1 MTRRRV
7 TRWASALAVAA
18 VTLTSCATF
27 SADAARVGDHT
38 LSGEQFQTLIGDI
51 AAVPGFSSFLV
62 GDQAMDA
69 DFTRNLLN
77 RWITGKVLLD
87 DLTAR
92 GIVVTDETRRGVE
105 DELAEANGPLW
116 QQAPQALRDLFGES
130 LAVLRTYSAAAA
142 PDRDTLSQVYEAG
155 IAPSGAACTR
165 HILVDTEAEALEVL
179 AQLRAGADFAA
190 LAAQRSTDTGSAV
203 IGGIIEPAPGA
214 ACFDS
219 ASFVQGLVPE
229 YVQAALTATVGEPT
243 EPVQS
248 QFGWHIIL
256 VRPFDEVADAVA
268 RLSGGGNVEA
278 AANALLAAADVS
290 VASKYGRFDP
300 AAGSVVPPGR

>member
-1 MTRRRV
+1 MG
-7 TRWASALAVAA
+7 VAA
-18 VTLTSCATF
+18 VSLTSCATF
-27 SADAARVGDHT
+27 SADAARVGDHA
-38 LSGEQFQTLIGDI
+38 LGGDQFQTLISDI

-69 DFTRNLLN
+69 NFTRNLLN

-87 DLTAR
+87 DLAAR
-92 GIVVTDETRRGVE
+92 GIPVTDATRRAVD
-105 DELAEANGPLW
+105 DELAAANGPLW

-130 LAVLRTYSAAAA
+130 LAALRTFSDAAA
-142 PDRDTLSQVYEAG
+142 PDRDTLRTVYEAG
-155 IAPSGAACTR
+155 IAASGAACTR
-165 HILVDTEAEALEVL
+165 HILVDTEAEALEV
-179 AQLRAGADFAA
+179 AAALRAGADFAT

-203 IGGIIEPAPGA
+203 NGGIIEPAPGA
-214 ACFDS
+214 ACFDT
-219 ASFVQGLVPE
+219 ASFVGGLVTE

-248 QFGWHIIL
+248 QFGWHIIV
-256 VRPFDEVADAVA
+256 VRPFDEVAEAVA

-278 AANALLAAADVS
+278 AANRLLASAEVH

-300 AAGSVVPPGR
+300 TQGSVVPVGG

>member
-1 MTRRRV
+1 M
-7 TRWASALAVAA
+7 
-18 VTLTSCATF
+18 TLTSCATF
-27 SADAARVGDHT
+27 SGDAARVGDHA
-38 LSGEQFQTLIGDI
+38 LSGDQFQSLISDI

-69 DFTRNLLN
+69 SFARNLLS
-77 RWITGKVLLD
+77 RWITGKVILD

-92 GIVVTDETRRGVE
+92 GIAVTEATRLAVD
-105 DELAEANGPLW
+105 DELAAANGPLW

-130 LAVLRTYSAAAA
+130 LAALRTFSAAAA

-155 IAPSGAACTR
+155 IAAVGAACTR

-179 AQLRAGADFAA
+179 SQLRAGADFAE
-190 LAAQRSTDTGSAV
+190 LAAQRSTDSGSAV
-203 IGGIIEPAPGA
+203 NGGIIEPAPGA

-229 YVQAALTATVGEPT
+229 YVQAALTATVGQPT

-248 QFGWHIIL
+248 QFGWHIIV
-256 VRPFDEVADAVA
+256 VRPFDEVAEAVA
-268 RLSGGGNVEA
+268 RLAGGGNIEA
-278 AANALLAAADVS
+278 AANQLLRQADVH

-300 AAGSVVPPGR
+300 AQGNVVPVGG